1 MKVLILEKNLLM
13 LSRLRSSL
21 AEREVKVGESYGGED
36 IVFINI
42 ETYPV
47 EKIKEYKSAG
57 AKVVAYCGHKN
68 LELMQRAKEMG
79 ADLVVP
85 NSRVVHAKELLG
97 EL

>member
-1 MKVLILEKNLLM
+1 MEKNLLM
-13 LSRLRSSL
+13 LSRIRSSL
-21 AEREVKVGESYGGED
+21 GEYEVKAGEDYGGED
-36 IVFINI
+36 VVFINL
-42 ETYPV
+42 EAYPV

-68 LELMQRAKEMG
+68 LELMQRAGEMG

-85 NSRVVHAKELLG
+85 NSRVVQAKELLG